1 VQDPPGVGGLRAGDE
16 QDPLDMC
23 GKRQSR
29 LHGLLRCLDC
39 GQAAFCDGQVWDHV
53 IVGPTVGRVMRE
65 RFPDRGGEVNER
77 PGGVR
82 GLATARLDR
91 TTAFARSGSRKR
103 PQRPNTAAKVAMMWP
118 ST

>member
-77 PGGVR
+77 PGGFGVLPQHVLTEPLR
-82 GLATARLDR
+82 SREAAVESVHKGR
-91 TTAFARSGSRKR
+91 TLR
-103 PQRPNTAAKVAMMWP
+103 PRWR
-118 ST
+118 